1 MKILWE
7 KVGGHLQHGSIHSQH
22 VYVRLALKNKKIL
35 NVHWGYISLRPYLFA
50 QHYLL
55 APLHPRPLVFS
66 LEPHHLPKKR
76 ASKQTKVFVTSSSEK
91 NPLTSANSG
100 ILSQLVNEN
109 VWKMFKLSFK
119 PDAAEELFDLRL
131 LLLCVGL
138 CQHLQKQV
146 KPKMSKLSSFCSLLP
161 HHYIVSLLQE
171 FLQTNLCHQFIPPF
185 FWWCWNYNISFEILF
200 MMFESFLNVKKR
212 KE

>member
-1 MKILWE
+1 MSI
-7 KVGGHLQHGSIHSQH
+7 GGINRSGHTCLH
-22 VYVRLALKNKKIL
+22 NT
-35 NVHWGYISLRPYLFA
+35 ISLP
-50 QHYLL
+50 HSTPD
-55 APLHPRPLVFS
+55 PLSFRLN
-66 LEPHHLPKKR
+66 LTTCQKKR

-109 VWKMFKLSFK
+109 VWKMFKLSFQ

-146 KPKMSKLSSFCSLLP
+146 KPKMTKLSSFCSLLP

-200 MMFESFLNVKKR
+200 KWRSNLFLNVKLKKH